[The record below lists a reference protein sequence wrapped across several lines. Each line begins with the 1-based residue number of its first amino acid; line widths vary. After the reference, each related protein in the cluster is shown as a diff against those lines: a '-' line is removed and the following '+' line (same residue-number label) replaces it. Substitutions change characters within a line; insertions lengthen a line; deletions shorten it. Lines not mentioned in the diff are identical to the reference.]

1 MEEGGQKGE
10 VVELVEGEGVE
21 LVEGEL
27 VEVKLRGSGGV
38 RIFIAR
44 HWLKGKVYSYY
55 LLYAYLLF
63 SLNNNL
69 NLFFRSISILC

>member
-1 MEEGGQKGE
+1 
-10 VVELVEGEGVE
+10 VELVEGEGVE

-38 RIFIAR
+38 RIFIAS
-44 HWLKGKVYSYY
+44 HWIKGKVYSYY

-63 SLNNNL
+63 SFNNN
-69 NLFFRSISILC
+69 FKFVF